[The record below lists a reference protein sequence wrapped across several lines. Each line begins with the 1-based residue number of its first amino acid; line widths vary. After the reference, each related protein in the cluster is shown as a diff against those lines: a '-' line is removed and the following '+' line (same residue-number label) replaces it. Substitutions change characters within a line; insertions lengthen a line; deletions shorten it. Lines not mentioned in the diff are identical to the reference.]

1 VAEPTKRPVLLVV
14 EDDIGLQKQLRWCFE
29 QYEVVVAADRPS
41 AIAALRR
48 YEPAVVLQ
56 DLGLP
61 PDPAGVAEGM
71 ACISEILNLRPRT
84 KVIVMTGNHDRD
96 NAVRAVGAG
105 AYDFYQKP
113 LDVATLQLIVA
124 RAFHISVLEAENEQL
139 RLAQLSSPLEG
150 VVGCD
155 AAIQKLCRTVE
166 KIAPADVSVL
176 VRGESGT
183 GKELIARALHR
194 LSPRRTQRFMAINC
208 AAIPEQLLE
217 SELFGYEKG
226 AFTGAVKTT
235 PGKIEV
241 ASGGTLFLD
250 EIGDMPLALQAK
262 LLRFL
267 QHRIVERLGG
277 RQEIPVDVRVVCAT
291 NQDLEAHIE
300 KGLFRRDLYYR
311 IGEITLSIPPLRER
325 RGDIVAIAHALLRGL
340 GSGAD
345 TGKRGF
351 TADALA
357 AMTAH
362 PWPGNVRELENKLK
376 SAVFIADSPMITA
389 ADLGLSVQDTPG
401 LALNL
406 KEVRARAERQAV
418 LQALQATDSNLSR
431 AADLLG
437 ITRPTLYD
445 LLQRLS
451 IDVPNREPSEPASVP
466 PGV

>member
-1 VAEPTKRPVLLVV
+1 VAESAKRPVLLVV

-29 QYEVVVAADRPS
+29 QYEVVVAADRP
-41 AIAALRR
+41 AAVAALRR

-71 ACISEILNLRPRT
+71 ACISEILSLRPRT

-194 LSPRRTQRFMAINC
+194 LSPRRSQRFMAINC

-300 KGLFRRDLYYR
+300 RGLFRRDLYYR

-345 TGKRGF
+345 SAKKGF

-376 SAVFIADSPMITA
+376 SAVFIADGPMINA
-389 ADLGLSVQDTPG
+389 ADLGLSAQDTPG

-418 LQALQATDSNLSR
+418 LQALQATESNLSR

-437 ITRPTLYD
+437 VTRPTLYD

-451 IDVPNREPSEPASVP
+451 IDVPNREPSEPAPVP
-466 PGV
+466 PEV

>member
-1 VAEPTKRPVLLVV
+1 VAESAKRPILLVV

-29 QYEVVVAADRPS
+29 QYEVAVAADRPS

-71 ACISEILNLRPRT
+71 ACISEILRLRPRT
-84 KVIVMTGNHDRD
+84 KLIVMTGNHDRD

-183 GKELIARALHR
+183 GKELIARALHK
-194 LSPRRTQRFMAINC
+194 LSPRRNQRFMAINC

-277 RQEIPVDVRVVCAT
+277 RQEIAVDVRVVCAT

-340 GSGAD
+340 GSGSD
-345 TGKRGF
+345 TGKKGF

-357 AMTAH
+357 ALTAH
-362 PWPGNVRELENKLK
+362 PWPGNVREVENKLK
-376 SAVFIADSPMITA
+376 SAVFIADGPMITA
-389 ADLGLSVQDTPG
+389 ADLGLSVQDGPS

-437 ITRPTLYD
+437 VTRPTLYD

-451 IDVPNREPSEPASVP
+451 IDVPNRESSEPAPVP
-466 PGV
+466 PEV